1 MIKLQQF
8 IITDEETRGMGKS
21 PHSPIRRITRILKED
36 GTEVAEYDPCSSNV
50 ENIYDFMRWHF
61 KEIPEEKVK
70 QAIYDYFLSE
80 CSELST
86 HPTQGDSH

>member
-8 IITDEETRGMGKS
+8 IITDEETRGRGQS

-36 GTEVAEYDPCSSNV
+36 GTEVAKNDHCSATV
-50 ENIYDFMRWHF
+50 EHIYDFMRWHF
-61 KEIPEEKVK
+61 KEIPDDEVK

-80 CSELST
+80 
-86 HPTQGDSH
+86 QN